1 MLMSPICI
9 YGGGNSFLSLINLEL
24 IFIYYEKVVTFS
36 SGEQGAQNIC
46 RKDGCSSVILTS
58 MLSVLAWTTH
68 GKYFNWI
75 SGLFIG
81 VCNFSLSLSL
91 LKLFLEVKVWLKI
104 LFGML
109 AQMRKGGWEVVSF
122 SDIKFNFITLLEPSF
137 VTLIAH
143 VCSNRLCC
151 CCCSV

>member
-1 MLMSPICI
+1 
-9 YGGGNSFLSLINLEL
+9 
-24 IFIYYEKVVTFS
+24 
-36 SGEQGAQNIC
+36 
-46 RKDGCSSVILTS
+46 